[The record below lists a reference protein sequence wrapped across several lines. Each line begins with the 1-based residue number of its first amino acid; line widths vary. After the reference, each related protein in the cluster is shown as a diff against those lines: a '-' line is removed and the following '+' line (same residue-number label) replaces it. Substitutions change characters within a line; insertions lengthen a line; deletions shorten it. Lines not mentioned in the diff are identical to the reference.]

1 MMKHKMIY
9 LMTVFLFLS
18 FYMIKFSNASDI
30 NCNIQKTNIDCNYKI
45 EVNSDNASD
54 LGTYN
59 ISINLNKIKKING
72 VFNGEMYIN
81 SGICGSTLKNV
92 MQENIQIAQAHDN
105 HGYNFPLF
113 LHRGEI
119 EADFCVKIL
128 IKNCIDSCGDLISL
142 DANLSP
148 IMKMQRR

>member
-1 MMKHKMIY
+1 MKIINIFY
-9 LMTVFLFLS
+9 LTILLFITFIINISLLNGTELNCS
-18 FYMIKFSNASDI
+18 SQKSNIVCD
-30 NCNIQKTNIDCNYKI
+30 YKI
-45 EVNSDNASD
+45 EVNSENASN

-59 ISINLNKIKKING
+59 IAISLNKIKQING

-81 SGICGSTLKNV
+81 SGKCGTKLQNVLK
-92 MQENIQIAQAHDN
+92 ENIQIAQAHDN

-113 LHRGEI
+113 LHREII

-128 IKNCIDSCGDLISL
+128 IKNCIDSCGELISL
-142 DANLSP
+142 KANLSP

>member
-1 MMKHKMIY
+1 MIKNKIIY
-9 LMTVFLFLS
+9 LMIVFLFLS
-18 FYMIKFSNASDI
+18 FYMLKFSNASEI
-30 NCNIQKTNIDCNYKI
+30 NCHTQNTNIECEYKI
-45 EVNSDNASD
+45 AVNSQNASD

-59 ISINLNKIKKING
+59 IAINLNKIKKING
-72 VFNGEMYIN
+72 VFNGKMYID
-81 SGICGSTLKNV
+81 SGECDSPLKNV

-113 LHRGEI
+113 LHKGEI
-119 EADFCVKIL
+119 EADFCVKIV

-142 DANLSP
+142 TANLSP